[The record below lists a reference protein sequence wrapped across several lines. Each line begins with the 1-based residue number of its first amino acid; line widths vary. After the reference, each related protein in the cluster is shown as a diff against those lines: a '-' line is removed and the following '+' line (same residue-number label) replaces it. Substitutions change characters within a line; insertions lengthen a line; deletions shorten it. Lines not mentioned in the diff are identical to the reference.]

1 VDGLANHGNKL
12 DLGGQEEGL
21 GLKDFDQHLD

>member
-1 VDGLANHGNKL
+1 VDGLTNNGNKL
-12 DLGGQEEGL
+12 DLGDQEGL